1 MQYCSYG
8 TFSSSVLWWV
18 GVLIIKSG
26 LTPSSRKLTLTRLI
40 VVWTTAFQQ
49 IKPSKV
55 VGASTTLGDGHT
67 AQQLVELLV
76 VADGDQDVAGH
87 DTGLHVVASGVASE
101 LKDFSSQVLK
111 HGGEIHGGTSSNAGS
126 EAAALEESA
135 NAANGKLQTS
145 LGAAAHALL

>member
-1 MQYCSYG
+1 MFLFEQPYLILLRGGGLGLLSRG
-8 TFSSSVLWWV
+8 HGGRLGRLALLGKKNGVDV
-18 GVLIIKSG
+18 GEN
-26 LTPSSRKLTLTRLI
+26 
-40 VVWTTAFQQ
+40 
-49 IKPSKV
+49 
-55 VGASTTLGDGHT
+55 TTLGDGHT

-76 VADGDQDVAGH
+76 VADGQLDVAGH
-87 DTGLHVVASGVASE
+87 DTGLLVVPSGVASE

-111 HGGEIHGGTSSNAGS
+111 HGGEVHGGTSSDAGS